1 MCGIVGAISQR
12 PIVGLLVEGLKRL
25 EYRGYD
31 SCGVAVH
38 QDGQLRRARST
49 SRVAE
54 LERGIAEDELS
65 GVLGIAHTRWATH
78 GAPSVHNAHPH
89 FSGERIALV
98 HNGIIENFESLRDE
112 LRANGYRFDSQT
124 DTEVIAHLIDS
135 LYRGDL
141 LDAVRRALPRL
152 QGAYALAAF
161 CRDEP
166 HRLVGARQGSPMV
179 LGVSA
184 DARYLAS
191 DAMALA
197 TVTDQIAYLEEG
209 DLVDL
214 RADHHSVF
222 NRHDDYC
229 EPVTRTVRTVA
240 AHGEAAELG
249 PYRHYMQKE
258 IFEQPRAI
266 ADTLDAVE
274 SVDPGLFGASAATL
288 LADVDR
294 VLILACGT
302 SYYAGCTARYWLEA
316 IAGIPTTVEVASEYR
331 YRDSVPD
338 ARQLVV
344 TISQSGETA
353 DTLAAL
359 KHARALGQRSTLTI
373 CNVQTSALVRECE
386 MAFITRAGTEIG
398 VASTKAFTTQLVALY
413 LLTLVLAQLRGR
425 LSDQA
430 EAAALKALRHLP
442 VALQSVLALE
452 PQIIA
457 WAESFCRR
465 RHALFLGRGLHYPIA
480 LEGALKLKEISY
492 IHAEAYPA
500 GELKHGPLALV
511 DASMP
516 VVVVAPN
523 DVLLEKLKSNMQEV
537 AARGGELYVFADAG
551 SHIDASQDGLNL
563 VRLPEHYGDLS
574 PILHVVPLQ
583 LLAYH
588 TARALGTDVD
598 KPRNLAKSVTVE

>member
-338 ARQLVV
+338 VRQLVV

-373 CNVQTSALVRECE
+373 CNVPTSALVRECE

-523 DVLLEKLKSNMQEV
+523 DALLEKLKSNMQEV

-574 PILHVVPLQ
+574 PILHAVPLQ

-588 TARALGTDVD
+588 TACALGTDVD